1 MKLKNLIIFLILL
14 SCSGK
19 TKELQDKNRISK
31 QNFTKILTEIQ
42 IVEATY
48 ELNKVNNHNNA
59 LSILKQRYS
68 AIYTE
73 YNISEYL
80 FEKTLSY
87 YSENPAKLEDIYY
100 NTLEKILSIYPS
112 LNLNW
117 LITGIGTMYVN
128 EFTREKKDINKV
140 VVFYKDSSYDEL
152 IN

>member
-80 FEKTLSY
+80 FEKTLTC
-87 YSENPAKLEDIYY
+87 YSENPAKLEDIY
-100 NTLEKILSIYPS
+100 LEILEE
-112 LNLNW
+112 LN
-117 LITGIGTMYVN
+117 
-128 EFTREKKDINKV
+128 FQREQ
-140 VVFYKDSSYDEL
+140 L
-152 IN
+152 P